1 MPKLFHFL
9 RPRHALPL
17 LLLLG
22 SFTALHAQQIAVK
35 TNGLMF
41 AAMMPNVGCEFVVG
55 ERSSIDISAFGAV
68 NIYGNKAQM
77 IGLMPE
83 YRYWFNGRPMTREF
97 VGISALGTSYDI
109 TWGDNIYQG
118 DAAGA
123 GVTFGYALNL
133 SKRLNV
139 EFHGGF
145 GAVYFKQKQ
154 YYKTTILRTTPTEQ
168 RKPTPPATNCC
179 PSKSVSPFLISSNKK
194 NNTP

>member
-77 IGLMPE
+77 MGLMPE

-118 DAAGA
+118 DTAGA

-154 YYKTTILRTTPTEQ
+154 YYKNDNLEDYTNGTAQ
-168 RKPTPPATNCC
+168 ANATGYKLL
-179 PSKSVSPFLISSNKK
+179 PIKIGVSISYIFK
-194 NNTP
+194 

>member
-1 MPKLFHFL
+1 
-9 RPRHALPL
+9 
-17 LLLLG
+17 
-22 SFTALHAQQIAVK
+22 
-35 TNGLMF
+35 
-41 AAMMPNVGCEFVVG
+41 
-55 ERSSIDISAFGAV
+55 
-68 NIYGNKAQM
+68 M

-154 YYKTTILRTTPTEQ
+154 YYKNDNLEDYTDGTAQ
-168 RKPTPPATNCC
+168 ANATGYKLL
-179 PSKSVSPFLISSNKK
+179 PIKIGVSISYIFK
-194 NNTP
+194 

>member
-123 GVTFGYALNL
+123 GVTFGYALIL

-154 YYKTTILRTTPTEQ
+154 YYKNDNLEDYTNGTAQ
-168 RKPTPPATNCC
+168 ANATGYKLL
-179 PSKSVSPFLISSNKK
+179 PIKIGVSISYIFK
-194 NNTP
+194 

>member
-68 NIYGNKAQM
+68 NIYGNKAQI

-83 YRYWFNGRPMTREF
+83 YRYWFNGRPHDARICRNIRPRHILRHY
-97 VGISALGTSYDI
+97 VGRQHLS
-109 TWGDNIYQG
+109 G

-154 YYKTTILRTTPTEQ
+154 YYKNDNLEDYTNGTAQ
-168 RKPTPPATNCC
+168 ANATGYKLL
-179 PSKSVSPFLISSNKK
+179 PIKIGVSISYIFK
-194 NNTP
+194 

>member
-109 TWGDNIYQG
+109 TWGRQHLSG
-118 DAAGA
+118 RRSRRRSHLWLCTQLEQTPQR
-123 GVTFGYALNL
+123 GVSWRIRCRIFQA
-133 SKRLNV
+133 K
-139 EFHGGF
+139 
-145 GAVYFKQKQ
+145 
-154 YYKTTILRTTPTEQ
+154 TILQKRQ
-168 RKPTPPATNCC
+168 
-179 PSKSVSPFLISSNKK
+179 S
-194 NNTP
+194 

>member
-68 NIYGNKAQM
+68 NIYGNKAQI

-123 GVTFGYALNL
+123 GVTFGYALNW

-154 YYKTTILRTTPTEQ
+154 YYKNDNLEDYTNGTAQ
-168 RKPTPPATNCC
+168 ANATGYKLL
-179 PSKSVSPFLISSNKK
+179 PIKIGVSISYIFK
-194 NNTP
+194 

>member
-68 NIYGNKAQM
+68 NIYGNKAQI

-133 SKRLNV
+133 SKGLNV

-154 YYKTTILRTTPTEQ
+154 YYKNDNLEDYTNGTAQ
-168 RKPTPPATNCC
+168 ANATGYKLL
-179 PSKSVSPFLISSNKK
+179 PIKIGVSISYIFK
-194 NNTP
+194 

>member
-68 NIYGNKAQM
+68 NIYGNKAQI

-139 EFHGGF
+139 EFPGGF

-154 YYKTTILRTTPTEQ
+154 YYKNDNLEDYTNGTAQ
-168 RKPTPPATNCC
+168 ANATGYKLL
-179 PSKSVSPFLISSNKK
+179 PIKIGVSISYIFK
-194 NNTP
+194 

>member
-55 ERSSIDISAFGAV
+55 ERSSIDISAFDAV

-133 SKRLNV
+133 SKRLIV

-154 YYKTTILRTTPTEQ
+154 YYKNDNLEDYTDGTAQ
-168 RKPTPPATNCC
+168 ANATGYKLL
-179 PSKSVSPFLISSNKK
+179 PIKIGVSISYIFK
-194 NNTP
+194 